1 MNRDNK
7 NGRWC
12 FEKSCHRAYCVSTYC
27 GRRILHKKYQEN
39 EETVG
44 DVQEVK
50 WDVSNG
56 KGNEKVDIVFQLLNN
71 KNNEIRGVNDRMRAV
86 IVDGQLKN
94 IQQIKPTFAGTGH
107 ISYLPK

>member
-1 MNRDNK
+1 MVGDVLK
-7 NGRWC
+7 NLVIGLIALVLIVAGG
-12 FEKSCHRAYCVSTYC
+12 FY
-27 GRRILHKKYQEN
+27 IKKYQEN

-50 WDVSNG
+50 WGVSNG

-71 KNNEIRGVNDRMRAV
+71 KNNEIRGVNDQMRAV
-86 IVDGQLKN
+86 IVDGQLKTYN
-94 IQQIKPTFAGTGH
+94 KLNPHLQGTGH